1 MTTLISII
9 GGVGLFLLGMAI
21 MTDGLKALAGTALRR
36 ILEKAA
42 ATPLH
47 GTFWGAVITLL
58 VQSSS
63 ATTMATIGLVS
74 AGLLTFPQGL
84 GLVFGA
90 NIGTT
95 GTGWLVALLGVRV
108 SLTAAALPIVFAGAL
123 LKLMGRGRWAAAGSA
138 IAGFALILIG
148 LTTLQ
153 QGMSGLADQLNP
165 ADLPS
170 VLNEVGV
177 VPWSGIL
184 SVLVLVAAGILM
196 TTVMQSS
203 TAAIAVSL
211 SALYAGA
218 IGLDQAMALVIG
230 QNIGTAT
237 SSAVAAIGASSTA
250 KRLAAAYIAFKLIA
264 ALFALI
270 VFPFL
275 TPIIVRASE
284 NVDSVTLLAAYHT
297 AYNVVGVAILFPMI
311 GPFTRMI
318 ERLVPERGSAFTKY
332 LDSASLTAPTVAV
345 EAVRQTLEH
354 VLEALCSS
362 AAVGLENA
370 VEGGTVRATVDDST
384 VREASNALQQA
395 GVFLSSVT
403 HLPPSQEGHQWFTST
418 LHALDHAGR
427 LTEAVDAIA
436 KRKFATE
443 GPEELHAAMLCAK
456 SMRSAAAVAAHLARP
471 LGPPSRSV
479 EDERGRPRTATASG
493 ATAIDKA
500 KSLPD
505 SAADAIERLKRCS
518 EELADLRVTHRRATL
533 DSVASGTLTASAAIG
548 RVDAIGLLD
557 RLAHHAWRA
566 ASHLRGAS
574 AARTDIAAGVER
586 GVNATAIGETPVWHS
601 LSAEEVVQRL
611 GSSFTAGLDDT
622 EASRRLA
629 KYGQNSLPTARKRGP
644 LMRFLLQFNNVLVY
658 VLLAA
663 GFIKLMMGLWVDSS
677 IILGVVVIN
686 GLLGFIQ
693 EGKAEKSLDSI
704 RNLLSAEARALR
716 DGHSR
721 MIPAEDL
728 VPGDIVFL
736 ESGNKVPADL
746 RLVEVKNLRTEEAAL
761 TGESVPSDK
770 STAAVSAKATVGDRA
785 GMAYSGTLVV
795 SGRATGIVVA
805 TGSQTELG
813 RINQLLAGVS
823 ALETPLLLQ
832 IKKFGY
838 AITAIILVVS
848 ALTFAYGR
856 FVEGVPFVEMFQAV
870 TGIAVS
876 MIPEGLP
883 ALITITLAIGVQR
896 MASRNAIIR
905 RLPAVETLGSV
916 ARICSDKTGTLT
928 LMEMMVVSA
937 VTADATNRITGEGYD
952 SKGEVLRDGAPVG
965 VDPVLQL
972 LGRVSALC
980 NDSQLRFEDGVW
992 KVEGDPTEGAL
1003 YPLAAK
1009 LGLEQQKE
1017 RAAYPRIDA
1026 IPFESEHRFMA
1037 TLHTAPGGG
1046 QVLLVKGAPEVI
1058 MDHCDRQEDKTGQ
1071 HPPIERE
1078 HFQKAADTLAAQG
1091 ERVLALA
1098 WLPDPRLKAGS
1109 LNAAD
1114 LPKNLVLLGLIGL
1127 LDPPRKEAIE
1137 AVKECHAGGIRV
1149 TMITGD
1155 HKITAAAIAK
1165 MLDIGD
1171 GKTAVTGAEIAEMDT
1186 ATLRERVRD
1195 VDVFARASP
1204 EHKLSLVKAIQANKQ
1219 IVAMTGDGVND
1230 APALKKADIGVAM
1243 GIKGTEVTKEAAEM
1257 VLADDNFASITAA
1270 VKEGRTVYN
1279 NIEKAIL
1286 FMLPTNVAQ
1295 ALVILVA
1302 IFVGFTAPITAP
1314 QILWVNMV
1322 TSVALG
1328 LVISFEP
1335 HELDVMQRLPRA
1347 VDRPILDGFGLWRV
1361 IFVGL
1366 ALLLLTLWAFFWMK
1380 SQGASD
1386 ELARAVAVNALVIG
1400 QVFYLLN

>member
-1 MTTLISII
+1 M
-9 GGVGLFLLGMAI
+9 
-21 MTDGLKALAGTALRR
+21 
-36 ILEKAA
+36 
-42 ATPLH
+42 
-47 GTFWGAVITLL
+47 
-58 VQSSS
+58 
-63 ATTMATIGLVS
+63 
-74 AGLLTFPQGL
+74 
-84 GLVFGA
+84 
-90 NIGTT
+90 
-95 GTGWLVALLGVRV
+95 
-108 SLTAAALPIVFAGAL
+108 
-123 LKLMGRGRWAAAGSA
+123 
-138 IAGFALILIG
+138 
-148 LTTLQ
+148 
-153 QGMSGLADQLNP
+153 
-165 ADLPS
+165 
-170 VLNEVGV
+170 
-177 VPWSGIL
+177 
-184 SVLVLVAAGILM
+184 
-196 TTVMQSS
+196 
-203 TAAIAVSL
+203 
-211 SALYAGA
+211 
-218 IGLDQAMALVIG
+218 
-230 QNIGTAT
+230 
-237 SSAVAAIGASSTA
+237 
-250 KRLAAAYIAFKLIA
+250 
-264 ALFALI
+264 
-270 VFPFL
+270 
-275 TPIIVRASE
+275 
-284 NVDSVTLLAAYHT
+284 
-297 AYNVVGVAILFPMI
+297 
-311 GPFTRMI
+311 
-318 ERLVPERGSAFTKY
+318 
-332 LDSASLTAPTVAV
+332 
-345 EAVRQTLEH
+345 
-354 VLEALCSS
+354 
-362 AAVGLENA
+362 
-370 VEGGTVRATVDDST
+370 
-384 VREASNALQQA
+384 
-395 GVFLSSVT
+395 
-403 HLPPSQEGHQWFTST
+403 
-418 LHALDHAGR
+418 
-427 LTEAVDAIA
+427 
-436 KRKFATE
+436 
-443 GPEELHAAMLCAK
+443 
-456 SMRSAAAVAAHLARP
+456 
-471 LGPPSRSV
+471 
-479 EDERGRPRTATASG
+479 
-493 ATAIDKA
+493 
-500 KSLPD
+500 
-505 SAADAIERLKRCS
+505 
-518 EELADLRVTHRRATL
+518 
-533 DSVASGTLTASAAIG
+533 
-548 RVDAIGLLD
+548 
-557 RLAHHAWRA
+557 
-566 ASHLRGAS
+566 
-574 AARTDIAAGVER
+574 ER

-1400 QVFYLLN
+1400 QVFYLLNSRFKLDSSLSLRAHLGNKYLPAGIGAVVVLQLLFTYAPPLQRLFVTEAVPLRVWPWLFLGGLIFFIVVEVEKAIIRALRSRRTAVAAA